1 MKMVVVLTMSRRNSD
16 KDCSDAVLCTV
27 HMYTMDP
34 HCPFCYPALQVSF
47 SRVSEDGPKAA
58 LLILSSPGLAPPAG
72 LLPAPRQPRFDPVE
86 APHEDSL
93 PVQVQPIYVISIVKY
108 FLQRPAQLQEPTTP
122 LTGSG

>member
-1 MKMVVVLTMSRRNSD
+1 MVVVLTMSRRNSD

-27 HMYTMDP
+27 HLYTMDL
-34 HCPFCYPALQVSF
+34 HRPFCYPALRFSF

-72 LLPAPRQPRFDPVE
+72 LLPAPCQPRFDPVE

-93 PVQVQPIYVISIVKY
+93 PVQVQPIYMISIVKD